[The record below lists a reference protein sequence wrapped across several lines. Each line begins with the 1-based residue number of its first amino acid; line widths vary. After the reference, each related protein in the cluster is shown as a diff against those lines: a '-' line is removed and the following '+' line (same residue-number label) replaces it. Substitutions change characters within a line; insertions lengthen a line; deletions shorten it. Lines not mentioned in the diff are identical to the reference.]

1 MFQLKYRQHTF
12 QKPED
17 FIQTQSG
24 YPDFLKEALAF
35 CLAWKN
41 GETQFHQQTSG
52 STGVPKSILLDR
64 SQMEASAKA
73 TQGFFKIDKVTKLLC
88 CLNPAYIAGKMML
101 VRAMVWDAPIQIVAA
116 SSDPLSE
123 LNLDELP
130 DFVAMVPLQV
140 ENSLEKPESLQKLQ
154 KIKHVIIGGAPL
166 SQKLK
171 SKIVKHG
178 IAAWQTFGMTETV
191 SHIALARIT
200 EEPELLY
207 NTLPDVEISTD
218 SNNALWIKSPMS
230 GPQKIQTNDQIELL
244 SPNQF
249 IWKGRLDFVINSG
262 GVKIHPEQVENKIE
276 DSVQAIFPDTRFLV
290 SSKKDESLGQKVV
303 LFLERDGIEAD
314 QAENLKK
321 QLELVL
327 SRFERPKEIICL
339 PKFPETANGKLA
351 RKSLL
356 E

>member
-1 MFQLKYRQHTF
+1 MFQLKYHHLTF

-17 FIQTQSG
+17 FTQIQSDF
-24 YPDFLKEALAF
+24 PDFLKEALAF
-35 CLAWKN
+35 CQAWKI
-41 GETQFHQQTSG
+41 GETKFIQQTSG
-52 STGVPKSILLDR
+52 STGVPKTILLEKF
-64 SQMEASAKA
+64 QMEASAKA
-73 TQGFFKIDKVTKLLC
+73 TQGFFKVGKDTKLLC

-116 SSDPLSE
+116 SSDPLGE
-123 LNLDELP
+123 INLDELP
-130 DFVAMVPLQV
+130 EFVAMVPLQV
-140 ENSLEKPESLQKLQ
+140 ENSIEKPESLEKLQ
-154 KIKHVIIGGAPL
+154 KIKQVIIGGAPL

-191 SHIALARIT
+191 SHVALARIT
-200 EEPELLY
+200 DQPEFIY
-207 NTLPDVEISTD
+207 STLPGVEIGTD
-218 SNNALWIKSPMS
+218 SNDALWIKSPMS
-230 GPQKIQTNDQIELL
+230 GPQNIQTNDQIELL

-262 GVKIHPEQVENKIE
+262 GVKIHPEQIENKIE
-276 DSVQAIFPDTRFLV
+276 DSIQAIFPDTRFLI
-290 SSKKDESLGQKVV
+290 SSKKDESLGQKVI
-303 LFLERDGIEAD
+303 LFLERKEIEAD